1 MAALALTHATYAAKS
16 AGGMSATAEM
26 ARREELLPIPFAKL
40 MAVFQDPNLN
50 VEWNPNLIKQSFLT
64 LGGLEF
70 RRGDVRAAAES

>member
-1 MAALALTHATYAAKS
+1 MPVVKSDVDATYAAKS

-50 VEWNPNLIKQSFLT
+50 LLLLIEHNSVLVPYNHNH
-64 LGGLEF
+64 F
-70 RRGDVRAAAES
+70 RYKILS